1 MAVSTVPIP
10 DPTPTSLPF
19 WEALNRDELRLQRCD
34 ACTAWVYYPR
44 NRCPVCGSAQLSWC
58 RVDPL
63 GTVYTFTVAR
73 KPTAPPFADAVPQVI
88 SIVELDI
95 GVRMTCTLT
104 DIEPDSVY
112 AGLPVRGV
120 FDHIANSTTLLRFA
134 PRRQEPQG
142 VPDRANRVLVR

>member
-1 MAVSTVPIP
+1 
-10 DPTPTSLPF
+10 
-19 WEALNRDELRLQRCD
+19 
-34 ACTAWVYYPR
+34 
-44 NRCPVCGSAQLSWC
+44 
-58 RVDPL
+58 
-63 GTVYTFTVAR
+63 VYTFTVAR